1 MEEMTLIEKEL
12 NKETIDIDKI
22 IFISKA
28 HNYARKNIK
37 KFLRSSKVDVA
48 AKIFGRF
55 VYEYTEGNMIF
66 TGNDVDEK
74 FIVAIFTA
82 TGRIVATWA
91 IICDDFEDWAEIY
104 DVFIDNYY
112 EKAIV
117 EKLKELKEI
126 AKNIKIR
133 DIDWEDLDA

>member
-28 HNYARKNIK
+28 QDYARKH
-37 KFLRSSKVDVA
+37 SKEIEHYGRIRGAYHLFDGFIGEYCEGEV
-48 AKIFGRF
+48 IFGI
-55 VYEYTEGNMIF
+55 IF
-66 TGNDVDEK
+66 DKHNITCCAYRTPRVIAEWSFNY
-74 FIVAIFTA
+74 
-82 TGRIVATWA
+82 
-91 IICDDFEDWAEIY
+91 DDCEDWTEIY

-117 EKLKELKEI
+117 EKLKELKEF
-126 AKNIKIR
+126 ADNMKIR
-133 DIDWEDLDA
+133 DIDWEDLDD